1 MWVAAKRRRLKMPV
15 KYDTRKEI
23 LSDLNTMI
31 EAGTLP
37 ARAISSLADAVDLL
51 ENTRKCL
58 GCGKMSTTIRN
69 SCGTKVSTCCHK
81 IVDHS

>member
-1 MWVAAKRRRLKMPV
+1 MSSQ
-15 KYDTRKEI
+15 YNTRKEI
-23 LSDLNTMI
+23 LSDLNAMI

-58 GCGKMSTTIRN
+58 GCGKMSTTGRN
-69 SCGTKVSTCCHK
+69 SCGTKVSTCCSN
-81 IVDHS
+81 IVDWS

>member
-1 MWVAAKRRRLKMPV
+1 MTV

-37 ARAISSLADAVDLL
+37 ARAISSLADAVGLL

-58 GCGKMSTTIRN
+58 GCGKMSTLRLN
-69 SCGTKVSTCCHK
+69 SYGRKVSTCCSH